1 MILKAQYDGRKSPT
15 TAKHPHRGCC
25 QHPSQQSQAGTMTI
39 VATTAQPKPKRTM
52 RQVIREI
59 GMKKNEK
66 GNTWRDVGEMKG
78 ITKKKRT

>member
-1 MILKAQYDGRKSPT
+1 
-15 TAKHPHRGCC
+15 
-25 QHPSQQSQAGTMTI
+25 MTI

-78 ITKKKRT
+78 IMKKKRT